1 MEATVVFL
9 GLTDSAPEN
18 QGQSPSSTAQQVVL
32 PMQPQGSVGG
42 KGSSCRGEQT
52 GVFTLNPFHLSQ
64 KKAGRLPKSVS
75 HSFSAAPGE
84 VCMQR
89 RDVVLVA
96 GILRRARAG

>member
-64 KKAGRLPKSVS
+64 KQEGSQSQFHILSVLLPEKSVCKGVMLCS
-75 HSFSAAPGE
+75 
-84 VCMQR
+84 
-89 RDVVLVA
+89 
-96 GILRRARAG
+96 